1 MLSEPTLAAHAMHGM
16 HRNTWPN
23 PGIASIQWLAALQAV
38 ESHIYSEALDT
49 GDGSVRFAG
58 FVVDQV

>member
-1 MLSEPTLAAHAMHGM
+1 MSPLWLLTPCMACTGTHGPTLALL
-16 HRNTWPN
+16 
-23 PGIASIQWLAALQAV
+23 ASNGGLSLQAV